1 MISTVALF
9 WALCV
14 VCIVNMARYF
24 SSLRALL
31 VVLRGC
37 DPLLYQYVDGG
48 GFFTSHGQPN
58 KQVRLVWYIYAQRYR
73 DHHDDEFIR
82 RWDKFPIAPERR
94 ANPAWAENT
103 VDGIIAP
110 LFFLLLGGAPRA
122 IAIMNG
128 TLAEGAQLP
137 SMRALAMSRSL
148 FSARAVA
155 TSPLST
161 GSSNCRHQRASS
173 RVSPGAAGWCQ
184 ASGTLGCG
192 AA

>member
-31 VVLRGC
+31 VVLRNC

-82 RWDKFPIAPERR
+82 RCERVR
-94 ANPAWAENT
+94 RQFILTSALWS
-103 VDGIIAP
+103 
-110 LFFLLLGGAPRA
+110 GGGQPDCIDDLALSTS
-122 IAIMNG
+122 AIM
-128 TLAEGAQLP
+128 T
-137 SMRALAMSRSL
+137 
-148 FSARAVA
+148 
-155 TSPLST
+155 
-161 GSSNCRHQRASS
+161 HKK
-173 RVSPGAAGWCQ
+173 AGQ
-184 ASGTLGCG
+184 
-192 AA
+192 